1 MNHLYMT
8 IQYLLLTT
16 HHNIYN
22 SIKMRR
28 KKTFIAPLKFKQ
40 SKDRVRCLSF
50 ECLAWVM
57 FRLICII

>member
-1 MNHLYMT
+1 
-8 IQYLLLTT
+8 
-16 HHNIYN
+16 
-22 SIKMRR
+22 MRR